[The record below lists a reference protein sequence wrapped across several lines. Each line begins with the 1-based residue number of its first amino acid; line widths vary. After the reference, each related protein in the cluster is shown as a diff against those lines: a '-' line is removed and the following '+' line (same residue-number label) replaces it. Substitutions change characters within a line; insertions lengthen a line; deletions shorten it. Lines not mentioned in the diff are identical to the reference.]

1 MLGSGRLFFQGLHRT
16 IPANILLTPGEL
28 AIRAKLPK
36 VPLTIC
42 MGARG
47 SDRGPRPSVGRSG
60 NGSATRYRGSRAPG
74 GQIPGT
80 GGDWRG
86 DPASL
91 AAARPA
97 LPCPLLGLPCPL
109 STLPCPALPGPASEP
124 KTRFGRPAF
133 ALRPSNPDRV
143 REANCL
149 LGTLACF
156 SSSGRHRPRGPTT
169 RQQSISILVA
179 VKHTFSASWEG
190 KQRARNPPLRGVWG
204 VSPKP

>member
-1 MLGSGRLFFQGLHRT
+1 MT
-16 IPANILLTPGEL
+16 ISANILLTPGEL

-47 SDRGPRPSVGRSG
+47 SDRGPRPSVERSG
-60 NGSATRYRGSRAPG
+60 NGSAMRHRGSRAPG

-91 AAARPA
+91 PLAPLPA
-97 LPCPLLGLPCPL
+97 LPCPAPCLACPAPRP
-109 STLPCPALPGPASEP
+109 PCPALPGPASEP

-133 ALRPSNPDRV
+133 ALLSSNPDRL

-190 KQRARNPPLRGVWG
+190 KQRARKPPLRGVWR